1 MPATAAK
8 LGYGSIFQ
16 IQNLSL
22 VYEDLGEVFNI
33 TPPSNTV
40 DQVDVTHMTSPNRR
54 REYIDGLI
62 DPGECSFEMN
72 YVPGSPSDI
81 ILLGILNT
89 APGTDRSR
97 NCRIIYPNGIQDT
110 FLANLSTYEP
120 AVPTDDKMT
129 AAVTFRVTGDVTRA
143 DAAAPANLVNPAI
156 SGLAKV
162 GVVLSAY
169 PGTWS
174 GGPSFTYVW
183 KKTGVAIPGAT
194 ASTYT
199 PVAGDIGAPLTVT
212 VTASNSVGSAS
223 ATSAATVNVIA

>member
-1 MPATAAK
+1 MPATQAK
-8 LGYGSIFQ
+8 LGYGAIFQ
-16 IQNLSL
+16 IQNVGLT
-22 VYEDLGEVFNI
+22 YDDLGEVFNI
-33 TPPSNTV
+33 KPPSATV
-40 DQVDVTHMTSPNRR
+40 DQVEVTHMTSPNRR

-81 ILLGILNT
+81 ILLGIVNT
-89 APGTDRSR
+89 APGVDRGR
-97 NCRIIYPNGIQDT
+97 NCRLIYPNGIQDT
-110 FLANLSTYEP
+110 FFANLSTYEP

-143 DAAAPANLVNPAI
+143 AAAAPANIVNPAI

-183 KKTGVAIPGAT
+183 KKATVAIPGAT
-194 ASTYT
+194 AATYT
-199 PVAGDIGAPLTVT
+199 PIAGDVGAAITVT

-223 ATSAATVNVIA
+223 STSAATTNVIP